1 VKQENTQM
9 AAVVDANKVQ
19 DVLKEL
25 TKQFAKEVAVLKQ
38 TVAKLEQRVASL
50 EKPQTPE
57 STKG

>member
-1 VKQENTQM
+1 MKQENTQM

>member
-1 VKQENTQM
+1 M

-57 STKG
+57 SKKG